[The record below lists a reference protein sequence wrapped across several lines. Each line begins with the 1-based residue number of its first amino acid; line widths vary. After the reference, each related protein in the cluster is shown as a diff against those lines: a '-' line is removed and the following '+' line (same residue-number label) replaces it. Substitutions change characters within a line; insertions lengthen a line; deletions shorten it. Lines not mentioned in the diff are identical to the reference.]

1 LSREL
6 RPRILEDLGLRAA
19 LEFLAD
25 GVAKR
30 TESVVTTKVDVEER
44 LPPLV
49 ETTVYRLIQEALTN
63 ASRHAK
69 ATHIDVTLA
78 RDGLAIRRT
87 IRDNGV
93 GFSVHETFGRKGDNS
108 LGLPGIRDRLEAFG
122 GTLQI
127 DSGPIEGTIL
137 TILIPELIP
146 AEP

>member
-78 RDGLAIRRT
+78 RDGWPSGAPSGTMAWGSASMRPSGARAT
-87 IRDNGV
+87 TPW
-93 GFSVHETFGRKGDNS
+93 GFPGSGIGWRPLGGRCKSTLGPSKG
-108 LGLPGIRDRLEAFG
+108 PF
-122 GTLQI
+122 
-127 DSGPIEGTIL
+127 
-137 TILIPELIP
+137 
-146 AEP
+146 